1 MKKPPI
7 LFLLPEKSGMDERG
21 LSLTFTETL
30 EQAKLL
36 AASLGCSTLL
46 RMRLYGNE
54 PKILPGGWI
63 RTGETEWMFI
73 KDFEQYAKENSCSHH
88 YH

>member
-30 EQAKLL
+30 EHAKLL
-36 AASLGCSTLL
+36 AVSLGCSTLL
-46 RMRLYGNE
+46 RMRLYGNR
-54 PKILPGGWI
+54 PDILPGGWI
-63 RTGETEWMFI
+63 RSGESDWMFI
-73 KDFEQYAKENSCSHH
+73 RDFEGYARDNSHTH
-88 YH
+88 